1 MKKKI
6 FMLVIIAV
14 AIYAVIFF
22 TAEKS
27 GKDTDKP
34 VKKADIPASDTAER
48 INYFSM
54 HGWEVEEVS
63 GKNIVIPSEFSGDYA
78 EYAEIQDKQGLPLR
92 DYAGQNGSLY
102 VYEVRNYSPENMKMY
117 AELIICEDK
126 IIASLV
132 YSEDGGSIQMP
143 VV

>member
-6 FMLVIIAV
+6 FFLVVLAII
-14 AIYAVIFF
+14 IYAVIFF

-34 VKKADIPASDTAER
+34 AKKAEIPASTTAER

-78 EYAEIQDKQGLPLR
+78 EYAEIQDRQGLPLR
-92 DYAGQNGSLY
+92 DYAGKNGVLY

-117 AELIICEDK
+117 AELITCEDK

-132 YSEDGGSIQMP
+132 YSEDGGSVSLP
-143 VV
+143 VI

>member
-6 FMLVIIAV
+6 FLLVVLAII
-14 AIYAVIFF
+14 IYAVIFL

-27 GKDTDKP
+27 EKNTEEK
-34 VKKADIPASDTAER
+34 VKSEIPASTTAER
-48 INYFSM
+48 INYFSL
-54 HGWEVEEVS
+54 HGWEVEEIS
-63 GKNIVIPSEFSGDYA
+63 GKNIIIPSEFSGDYA

-92 DYAGQNGSLY
+92 DYAGKNGCLY

-117 AELIICEDK
+117 AELITCEDK

-132 YSEDGGSIQMP
+132 YSEDGGSIRLP
-143 VV
+143 VN

>member
-6 FMLVIIAV
+6 FMLVIIAI

-27 GKDTDKP
+27 GKDNEEKTSQ
-34 VKKADIPASDTAER
+34 ADIPASTIAER

-78 EYAEIQDKQGLPLR
+78 EYAEIQDRQGLPLR
-92 DYAGQNGSLY
+92 DYAGKNGVLY

-117 AELIICEDK
+117 AELITCEDK

-132 YSEDGGSIQMP
+132 YSEDGGSVSLP
-143 VV
+143 VI

>member
-6 FMLVIIAV
+6 FFLALIAII
-14 AIYAVIFF
+14 IYAVIFF

-27 GKDTDKP
+27 EKNTEE
-34 VKKADIPASDTAER
+34 VKSEIPASTTAER

-54 HGWEVEEVS
+54 HGWEVEEIS
-63 GKNIVIPSEFSGDYA
+63 GKNIVIPSEFSGEYE

-92 DYAGQNGSLY
+92 DYAGKNGCLY

-117 AELIICEDK
+117 AELIVCEDK

-132 YSEDGGSIQMP
+132 YSEDGGSVRLP
-143 VV
+143 VN

>member
-6 FMLVIIAV
+6 FMLVIIAI

-27 GKDTDKP
+27 EKNTEEK
-34 VKKADIPASDTAER
+34 VKSEIPASTTAER

-54 HGWEVEEVS
+54 HGWEVEEIS
-63 GKNIVIPSEFSGDYA
+63 GKNIVIPSEFSGKYE

-92 DYAGQNGSLY
+92 ECAGKNGFLY
-102 VYEVRNYSPENMKMY
+102 VYEVRNYSPENMKMC
-117 AELIICEDK
+117 AELITCEDK
-126 IIASLV
+126 IAASLV
-132 YSEDGGSIQMP
+132 YSEDGVSVRIP
-143 VV
+143 VH